1 MAWAEDWTGS
11 NELRGNLEPYLL
23 ELQVALNERVDI
35 TNARQNKTG
44 TITKPTFLT
53 TPIQSTKLW
62 SIKTMMTQVESLVD
76 DLIPEFV
83 NTTDADE
90 WEGQSASATPP
101 TTAWTEAAL
110 MSHISE
116 TRIDHA
122 ALKGWTWAWMSQQ
135 QSILDK
141 LRWTWQKLNDI
152 SAPSAI
158 ACNSCSPSLPLAF
171 TITLGGLV
179 APFDDWN
186 GTHTVEWSSGCVWI
200 APVKPAGVAE
210 TSNLRLSWDA
220 AFSDKWDIRLNAFT
234 AAYLLWEGTAA
245 PCNPLGSTGTHES
258 CNDPG
263 GAGWCTAQDSSATS
277 CVVAGTA
284 VSQGYKGGEFRQ
296 GTGAS
301 FADATTAWNAASWA
315 TGDGG
320 ETSEHFAKE
329 ASGTFTIHRR
339 RFEFAPT
346 ADEDEYDLDAPTITK
361 DFEAGSPTS
370 SPKKTFKFYAA
381 LTSPASGSY
390 QNNDYDGD
398 EDEFSIFSSVSTP
411 TATATVPTLSIGNL
425 ASVTAT
431 APGTGA
437 QHGWRVTTPFNVYI
451 LFKWD
456 VLDGLEKVT

>member
-1 MAWAEDWTGS
+1 MAWSEDWTGS
-11 NELRGNLEPYLL
+11 NELRGNLEPYLA

-35 TNARQNKTG
+35 TNGRQDKLG

-53 TPIQSTKLW
+53 TSIQATRLW
-62 SIKTMMTQVESLVD
+62 SIKTIMTQVESLVD

-101 TTAWTEAAL
+101 MTAWTEAAL
-110 MSHISE
+110 LSHISE
-116 TRIDHA
+116 TRIDHS
-122 ALKGWTWAWMSQQ
+122 ALKEWSWDWLSQQ
-135 QSILDK
+135 QSMLDK

-152 SAPSAI
+152 SAPPTIS
-158 ACNSCSPSLPLAF
+158 CNSCSPSLPLQF
-171 TITLGGLV
+171 TLTLSGM
-179 APFDDWN
+179 A
-186 GTHTVEWSSGCVWI
+186 GTIWDGRVGSHTMTYYSGCTWYDAYPGPRI
-200 APVKPAGVAE
+200 A
-210 TSNLRLSWDA
+210 LSFFGGDWLVDVQNDVDDRDGTIQYTGGDNPCSA
-220 AFSDKWDIRLNAFT
+220 PGDFGSHSGCSSVTASDCSGL
-234 AAYLLWEGTAA
+234 GT
-245 PCNPLGSTGTHES
+245 
-258 CNDPG
+258 
-263 GAGWCTAQDSSATS
+263 TS
-277 CVVAGTA
+277 CVVAGA
-284 VSQGYKGGEFRQ
+284 VVTLGFKGGEYRQ
-296 GTGAS
+296 GAGGS

-339 RFEFAPT
+339 RFEFAAT

-381 LTSPASGSY
+381 LTSPASGTY
-390 QNNDYDGD
+390 QHNDYDGD

-411 TATATVPTLSIGNL
+411 TDTATVPTLSIGNFS
-425 ASVTAT
+425 SVSAT

-437 QHGWRVTTPFNVYI
+437 QHGWKATVPFNIYI
-451 LFKWD
+451 MYKWD
-456 VLDGLEKVT
+456 VVGGLEKAS

>member
-1 MAWAEDWTGS
+1 MAWSEDWTGS
-11 NELRGNLEPYLL
+11 NELRGNLEPYLA

-53 TPIQSTKLW
+53 TSIQSTKLW
-62 SIKTMMTQVESLVD
+62 SIKTIMIQVEALVD

-116 TRIDHA
+116 TRIDHS
-122 ALKGWTWAWMSQQ
+122 ALKEWTWAWLSQQ

-158 ACNSCSPSLPLAF
+158 SCNSCTPAMAVSFSVTLDGLSSTIWDDFQGAHTLTHTGSGCNWADPTGYVTMQWYDSSNWIINVSSLP
-171 TITLGGLV
+171 TERDGQVRWTGPSDTCNPV
-179 APFDDWN
+179 ASY
-186 GTHTVEWSSGCVWI
+186 GTHSSCASV
-200 APVKPAGVAE
+200 
-210 TSNLRLSWDA
+210 
-220 AFSDKWDIRLNAFT
+220 
-234 AAYLLWEGTAA
+234 
-245 PCNPLGSTGTHES
+245 LGSDCSGLGT
-258 CNDPG
+258 
-263 GAGWCTAQDSSATS
+263 TS

-284 VSQGYKGGEFRQ
+284 VSQGFKGGEFRQ

-361 DFEAGSPTS
+361 AFEAGSPTS

-398 EDEFSIFSSVSTP
+398 EDEFSIFSTVSTP
-411 TATATVPTLSIGNL
+411 TATATVPTLSIGNF
-425 ASVTAT
+425 ASVSAT

-437 QHGWRVTTPFNVYI
+437 QHGWKVTTPFNIYI
-451 LFKWD
+451 MYKWD
-456 VLDGLEKVT
+456 VVGGLEKAS